1 MDIYQFISSLIG
13 SLVWPVTAIL
23 AFFILKKH
31 LSSLLPFVER
41 LKYKDFELEFRKSIQ
56 ELTEKSKLALPPT
69 TVEELQLPINLRD
82 RLYNLAEISPRS
94 AVLES
99 WLQVESAAADIIQS
113 RNLAPNYKSA
123 MAPMRLGE
131 VLHKSEVL
139 DSIQMEI
146 FNRLRELRNKAIHIN
161 EAVFKLDEI
170 KEYIDLAL
178 LLSSKI
184 KGR

>member
-13 SLVWPVTAIL
+13 SIVWPVTAIL

-31 LSSLLPFVER
+31 LSSFLPFVER
-41 LKYKDFELEFRKSIQ
+41 FKYKNFELEFRKSIQ
-56 ELTEKSKLALPPT
+56 ELTEKSKLALT
-69 TVEELQLPINLRD
+69 SIIAEELQSPINLRD

-113 RNLAPNYKSA
+113 RNLSPNYKSS

-131 VLHKSEVL
+131 VLYKSEVL
-139 DSIQMEI
+139 DSVQMEI
-146 FNRLRELRNKAIHIN
+146 FNRLRELRNKAIHIS

-184 KGR
+184 KER